1 MKGTREE
8 AEQIVKSATDNAA
21 QLSENMLRETS
32 EQVER
37 MKKKAADDIQ
47 MEKQKAFR
55 EAKGELSGIALD
67 IASQILDR
75 EVSENDHAAMIKT
88 SSRMWV
94 KPDV

>member
-1 MKGTREE
+1 MSVRYPTLCEE
-8 AEQIVKSATDNAA
+8 RTGHACSPEK
-21 QLSENMLRETS
+21 M
-32 EQVER
+32 R

-75 EVSENDHAAMIKT
+75 EVSENDHAAMIEDFIKN
-88 SSRMWV
+88 V
-94 KPDV
+94 GEA